1 MGTPI
6 LAFRLLFIAKY
17 SIIQN
22 NIIYV
27 TSDILFLLKFF
38 KGIFFLLILNV
49 DVETPLRENQGTD
62 CYHAI
67 QYDVF
72 DLWQEVLVFF
82 PLSKAFRFLK
92 KGYYINAVLTC
103 QLSDEGEC

>member
-1 MGTPI
+1 MQSQEKAFPI
-6 LAFRLLFIAKY
+6 MLRINGSVISVL
-17 SIIQN
+17 Q
-22 NIIYV
+22 
-27 TSDILFLLKFF
+27 
-38 KGIFFLLILNV
+38 
-49 DVETPLRENQGTD
+49 RENQGTD